1 MKLRPSPFKMLMI
14 IMILGVVSA
23 VLSFVFSIDFSGKT
37 PVTIQN
43 LILPIIL
50 VSLSIAFSIY
60 SYIRAYYILDNKG
73 ITQQLL
79 FKKKF
84 FPYNEIAYID
94 DIRSRRTK
102 TLVFYLTNGRQVM
115 LAMDNSCKMLFEVSE
130 RCPNLSSRSDFLKK
144 HPNVVL

>member
-23 VLSFVFSIDFSGKT
+23 VLSFVFSIDFSGKN

-43 LILPIIL
+43 LILPIVL
-50 VSLSIAFSIY
+50 VALSIAFSIF
-60 SYIRAYYILDNKG
+60 SYIRAFYILDSKG

-84 FPYNEIAYID
+84 FPYNEISYID

-102 TLVFYLTNGRQVM
+102 TLVFYLSSGRQVM
-115 LAMDNSCKMLFEVSE
+115 LAMDNSCKMLFAVSE
-130 RCPNLSSRSDFLKK
+130 RCPALLSRSDFLKK
-144 HPNVVL
+144 HPNVIL